1 MSIGVANLPSII
13 TLQLD
18 VLLHGFG
25 CLAAGAVMFL
35 HFCKVGVSEKKYISF
50 YLKVY
55 FIMNNIM
62 ILKYERTMSCLEQ
75 LR

>member
-35 HFCKVGVSEKKYISF
+35 HFCKVGVSEKKNTYHYI
-50 YLKVY
+50 
-55 FIMNNIM
+55 
-62 ILKYERTMSCLEQ
+62 
-75 LR
+75 